1 MKRYETTII
10 IDPDVSDENRD
21 SFLERIKDLILQKEG
36 FLVKLDKWGVQKL
49 AYEIGKKT
57 RGYYTLADYC
67 GTGALV
73 AEMERF
79 CRIDDRVLKY
89 MTILLEAHV
98 DLENLKKK
106 MAEAE
111 AQSQPSA
118 APKAEAGKA
127 ASPDSSDAAEPKKA
141 ELSDN
146 EENNEEHPSKEEEE

>member
-36 FLVKLDKWGVQKL
+36 VLLKLDKWGVQKL
-49 AYEIGKKT
+49 AYEIRKKT

-67 GTGALV
+67 GTGTLV

-89 MTILLEAHV
+89 MTILLEAQA
-98 DLENLKKK
+98 DIESLKAK

-111 AQSQPSA
+111 AQSEASA
-118 APKAEAGKA
+118 AKAEAGK

-146 EENNEEHPSKEEEE
+146 EEDNEEQESKEEEE

>member
-10 IDPDVSDENRD
+10 IDPDVSDEERD
-21 SFLERIKDLILQKEG
+21 SFIGKIKDLILQKEG

-49 AYEIGKKT
+49 AYEIRKKI

-73 AEMERF
+73 AETERF

-89 MTILLEAHV
+89 MTILLEAQV
-98 DLENLKKK
+98 DLEALKKK

-111 AQSQPSA
+111 AQSQASA
-118 APKAEAGKA
+118 QKAEADKA
-127 ASPDSSDAAEPKKA
+127 ASPDSSDAAKPKAA

-146 EENNEEHPSKEEEE
+146 EKDNEEPESKEEEE